1 MRKSKQEA
9 ARTRERIVEAAALE
23 FRRNGIAGTGLAD
36 LMAAAGLTHGGF
48 YRHFGSKDQLV
59 AEACAAAMEAGA
71 KTSVTALSH
80 HGKRNG
86 LEALAANYLSKSHRD
101 DRSGGCPFAALGS
114 ELVRADEKTRAVAT
128 EGLLKYADLIASQL
142 DGMRPD
148 DAKRRALAAL
158 STMVGA
164 LILARIVTDPKLS
177 ALLLREAEKHVS
189 AAQRRKRQLRV
200 ALRQDD
206 RHTPQRG
213 RGQ

>member
-9 ARTRERIVEAAALE
+9 ARTRERIVETAALE

-48 YRHFGSKDQLV
+48 YRHFRSKDQLV

-71 KTSVTALSH
+71 KTSAAALSH
-80 HGKRNG
+80 HRKRNG
-86 LEALAANYLSKSHRD
+86 VEALAANYLSKTHRD
-101 DRSGGCPFAALGS
+101 DRSGGCPLAALGS
-114 ELVRADEKTRAVAT
+114 ELVRADENTRSVLT

-142 DGMRPD
+142 EGMRPD

-177 ALLLREAEKHVS
+177 AVLLREAEKHV
-189 AAQRRKRQLRV
+189 
-200 ALRQDD
+200 
-206 RHTPQRG
+206 TIP
-213 RGQ
+213 

>member
-48 YRHFGSKDQLV
+48 YRHFASKDQLV

-71 KTSVTALSH
+71 KTSAAVLSPH
-80 HGKRNG
+80 RKRNG
-86 LEALAANYLSKSHRD
+86 LEALSASYLSKRHRD

-114 ELVRADEKTRAVAT
+114 ELARADENTRAVVT
-128 EGLLKYADLIASQL
+128 DGLSKYADLVASQL
-142 DGMRPD
+142 KGLRPD
-148 DAKRRALAAL
+148 IARGCALAAI

-164 LILARIVTDPKLS
+164 LILARVVTDPKLS
-177 ALLLREAEKHVS
+177 ALLLREAEKHIS
-189 AAQRRKRQLRV
+189 AAQRRS
-200 ALRQDD
+200 ASFA
-206 RHTPQRG
+206 
-213 RGQ
+213 